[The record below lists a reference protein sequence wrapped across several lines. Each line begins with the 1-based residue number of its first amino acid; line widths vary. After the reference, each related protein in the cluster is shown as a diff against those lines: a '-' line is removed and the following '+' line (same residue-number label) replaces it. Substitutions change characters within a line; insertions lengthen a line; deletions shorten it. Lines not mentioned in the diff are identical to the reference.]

1 MQHADL
7 IYQLQGFF
15 GHSVQYSIINEL
27 LFLHRPSIYQTK
39 NSFPLMANMD
49 IDSEDV
55 SVGRLFSRMNR
66 F

>member
-1 MQHADL
+1 MQYTYLSHL
-7 IYQLQGFF
+7 FQGFF

-39 NSFPLMANMD
+39 NSFQLITNME

-55 SVGRLFSRMNR
+55 STGAQLSTIF